1 MVVLVH
7 AFNTNHIRAEPL
19 LTLITIS
26 QKTPYKTQV
35 SSLSMPKNVLLTLI
49 DSDRFSIFILYIDL
63 DDLEVSCL
71 KAFG

>member
-7 AFNTNHIRAEPL
+7 AFNTNHIRAKPL

-35 SSLSMPKNVLLTLI
+35 SSLSMPKNVLLTNV
-49 DSDRFSIFILYIDL
+49 RFSIFVLYIDL
-63 DDLEVSCL
+63 DDLDISL

>member
-26 QKTPYKTQV
+26 QKTPYKTQA
-35 SSLSMPKNVLLTLI
+35 SSISMPKNVLLTNV
-49 DSDRFSIFILYIDL
+49 RFSTFILYIDL
-63 DDLEVSCL
+63 DDLEISLC
-71 KAFG
+71 AFG

>member
-35 SSLSMPKNVLLTLI
+35 SSLSMPKNVLLTNV
-49 DSDRFSIFILYIDL
+49 RFSIFVLYIDL
-63 DDLEVSCL
+63 DDLDISL

>member
-35 SSLSMPKNVLLTLI
+35 SSLSMPKNVLLTNV
-49 DSDRFSIFILYIDL
+49 RFSIFVLYMDL
-63 DDLEVSCL
+63 DDLDISL